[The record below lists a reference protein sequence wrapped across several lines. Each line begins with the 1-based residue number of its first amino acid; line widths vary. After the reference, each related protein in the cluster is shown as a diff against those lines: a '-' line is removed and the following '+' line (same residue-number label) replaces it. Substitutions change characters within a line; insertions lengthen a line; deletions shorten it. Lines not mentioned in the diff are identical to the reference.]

1 MAACSQ
7 SQGKNRCAILWA
19 SLRDEIA
26 SQVFR
31 LAILV
36 RQPERSPY
44 NSRYENLWRIQIGR
58 GVFLRRIARRRS
70 APAGAALLDSGCADR
85 RSTPTRE
92 FTNRYSYRAVK
103 IDRSR
108 VELCGS
114 HRRDETR

>member
-7 SQGKNRCAILWA
+7 SQGKNRCAISWA

-31 LAILV
+31 LTVLV
-36 RQPERSPY
+36 RQPEWSPY

-70 APAGAALLDSGCADR
+70 TPAGAALLDSGCAHR
-85 RSTPTRE
+85 RSTAARE
-92 FTNRYSYRAVK
+92 FANRYTCRAVK

-108 VELCGS
+108 IELCRA
-114 HRRDETR
+114 HRRNETG